1 MYKMFHHSFIQ
12 LHYIHLKLYIIIYLT
27 SSLVVDSQVIFKH
40 FLLKN
45 MLYVSFGMIAICMHY
60 FAHVQVNL

>member
-1 MYKMFHHSFIQ
+1 MYKMFHHSYTVALYSF
-12 LHYIHLKLYIIIYLT
+12 KLYIIIYLT

-40 FLLKN
+40 FLLQN
-45 MLYVSFGMIAICMHY
+45 ILYVSFGMIAICMHY